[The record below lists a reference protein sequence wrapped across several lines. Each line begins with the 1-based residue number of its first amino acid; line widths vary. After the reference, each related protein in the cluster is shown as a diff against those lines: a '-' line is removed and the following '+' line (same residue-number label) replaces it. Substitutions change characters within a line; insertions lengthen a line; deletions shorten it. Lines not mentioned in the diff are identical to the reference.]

1 MEQAK
6 AAGAMAL
13 FGEKY
18 GDSVRMLTMGSDDF
32 SIELCGGTHVKRTG
46 DIGLFRIVSEGGIA
60 AGVRRIEALT
70 GAAAL
75 ADITAVDH
83 QLVKTAALV
92 KTQPDKLVEKLQQ
105 LLDQQKAL
113 EKELTQLKREAA
125 GNRGN
130 DLLSEVQHVNEVALL
145 IAAVDGVDAKAL
157 REMHDQ
163 VKQKLRAAAIVL
175 AGIEADKIALIASV
189 SDELIAKVK
198 AGDLIKALAAATSG
212 KGGGKP
218 SFAQGGGT
226 DVGALPDALA
236 ALREQLQHTLS
247 A

>member
-1 MEQAK
+1 MCIR
-6 AAGAMAL
+6 
-13 FGEKY
+13 
-18 GDSVRMLTMGSDDF
+18 DR
-32 SIELCGGTHVKRTG
+32 
-46 DIGLFRIVSEGGIA
+46 
-60 AGVRRIEALT
+60 
-70 GAAAL
+70 
-75 ADITAVDH
+75 
-83 QLVKTAALV
+83 V

-163 VKQKLRAAAIVL
+163 VKQKLHAAVIVL
-175 AGIEADKIALIASV
+175 AGVEADKIALIASV

-198 AGDLIKALAAATSG
+198 AGDLIKILAAATSG

-226 DVGALPDALA
+226 DVSALPDALA
-236 ALREQLQHTLS
+236 ALREKLQQDLS